1 MNFREKVAKNVDLVH
16 FSIGHFIYS
25 GIIECGLSPLFH
37 WCLHILMMFLYF
49 SLINRMLN
57 YVTFICLCL

>member
-1 MNFREKVAKNVDLVH
+1 
-16 FSIGHFIYS
+16 
-25 GIIECGLSPLFH
+25 
-37 WCLHILMMFLYF
+37 LMMFLYF